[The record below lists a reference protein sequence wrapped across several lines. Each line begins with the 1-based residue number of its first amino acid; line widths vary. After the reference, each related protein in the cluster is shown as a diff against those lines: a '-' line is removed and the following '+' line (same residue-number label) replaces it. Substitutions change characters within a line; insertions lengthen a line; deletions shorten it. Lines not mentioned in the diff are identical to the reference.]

1 MAATRLQAVGR
12 GMAARRR
19 RRGEG
24 LHDARVAEGARRGMA
39 EGVRARVAEGQL
51 PSAREMRTL
60 RKAAEVEAAAAAAA
74 AAAEVAAEAEAEAVE
89 DVAAAVA
96 VELRYRKEV

>member
-12 GMAARRR
+12 GMVARRW

-24 LHDARVAEGARRGMA
+24 LHDARMAQGARRGMA
-39 EGVRARVAEGQL
+39 EGVRVRVAEGQL

-74 AAAEVAAEAEAEAVE
+74 EAAEVAAEAEAAEE
-89 DVAAAVA
+89 VAAGVA

>member
-1 MAATRLQAVGR
+1 
-12 GMAARRR
+12 
-19 RRGEG
+19 
-24 LHDARVAEGARRGMA
+24 MA
-39 EGVRARVAEGQL
+39 EGVRVRVAEGQL

-74 AAAEVAAEAEAEAVE
+74 EAAEVAAEAEAAEE
-89 DVAAAVA
+89 VAAGVA